1 MDRKLAK
8 DTLKDFLSLPISTSK
23 TVLEIFEK
31 LPRAISHYDEPTK
44 NFVYIPGTR
53 EDRVLLIAH
62 ADTVWDK
69 DGLGDQ
75 IYEQTLVEEEGRFF
89 GKNPQCGIG
98 ADDRS
103 GCAILWLLR
112 NSGHSLLVTD
122 GEEIG
127 CVTSRHI
134 KENYPELYDEFN
146 NHCYMIQ
153 FDRREKGNYKFYNI
167 PVTREFEDLIADNT
181 GYYNSGTNSGTD
193 IKVLARDI
201 CAVNL
206 SVGYYNEHTPLES
219 IVFEEWL
226 ETLENAEKILKG
238 KQKKYP
244 LNKE

>member
-1 MDRKLAK
+1 MDRQLAREE
-8 DTLKDFLSLPISTSK
+8 LKRFLSLPISTSRA
-23 TVLEIFEK
+23 VFEIFEK
-31 LPRAISHYDEPTK
+31 LPRAIHHYDEETK
-44 NFVYIPGTR
+44 NFVYVPGTR

-69 DGLGDQ
+69 DGLGDKN
-75 IYEQTLVEEEGRFF
+75 YEQELFEQEGTFLGTNVE
-89 GKNPQCGIG
+89 CGIG
-98 ADDRS
+98 ADDRA

-112 NSGHSLLVTD
+112 NSGHSLLITD

-127 CVTSRHI
+127 CVTSRHVRD
-134 KENYPELYDEFN
+134 NYPELYDEFN

-167 PVTREFEDLIADNT
+167 PVTKEFEDFIKSNT

-193 IKVLARDI
+193 VKVLARDI

-206 SVGYYNEHTPLES
+206 SVGYYKEHTPFES

-226 ETLENAEKILKG
+226 ETLENAEKILAG

-244 LNKE
+244 LAR